1 MFICTLGTYLCAHD
15 VSVCMRGF
23 NYCCLRQMHATNI
36 FAVFA
41 VFFLTALLQ
50 RCTVNCS
57 SNSSSRDCDAPKTGL
72 TCVQVCMRVSE
83 RMWVCLCLPV
93 CKCCTAVHCYPGLRC
108 VPAEPASVHAC
119 EWDHVSVRQC
129 VCVLHCYPGMRSY
142 LCSLSGTIREW
153 EE

>member
-23 NYCCLRQMHATNI
+23 NYCCLSQMHATNI

-93 CKCCTAVHCYPGLRC
+93 CKCCTALLSRYALRTCRACKCAC
-108 VPAEPASVHAC
+108 VWVRPC
-119 EWDHVSVRQC
+119 ECPPVC

-142 LCSLSGTIREW
+142 LCSLW
-153 EE
+153 ND